1 MKNTRLEFGWTNGMT
16 KKIWI
21 KLKRLIKEDQA
32 SILISSLV
40 FLMVITFLL
49 SGLGIIIASEARQQ
63 AMIKDN
69 YLAKAMIQKAYY
81 IMKEMDPS
89 DLASLASKTIS
100 FNQGQV
106 VASQD
111 EEGIFSFTASL
122 ANDYQYSQTNR
133 LYFPDQLD
141 EELEE
146 EEGEERDLLENLEED
161 SLDQSSEAEDH
172 VSEEGQE
179 SSSRPNPDPKDQ
191 ENKSEESQAVGLE
204 NNDSDSTKL
213 DQEGDSPDG

>member
-1 MKNTRLEFGWTNGMT
+1 MKNTRLEFGWTSGMI
-16 KKIWI
+16 KKIES
-21 KLKRLIKEDQA
+21 KMKGVLRDNQA
-32 SILISSLV
+32 SILVSSLV
-40 FLMVITFLL
+40 FLMVISFLL
-49 SGLGIIIASEARQQ
+49 SGLGIMVVSESRQQ

-89 DLASLASKTIS
+89 DLANLASKTIS

-146 EEGEERDLLENLEED
+146 EEGEEKDHLENLEED
-161 SLDQSSEAEDH
+161 SHDQ
-172 VSEEGQE
+172 VSEDEDQVSKDEDQE
-179 SSSRPNPDPKDQ
+179 SSSSPNPDSKDQ
-191 ENKSEESQAVGLE
+191 ESQSGGPEESNPV
-204 NNDSDSTKL
+204 STKL
-213 DQEGDSPDG
+213 DQEKVSPDG

>member
-1 MKNTRLEFGWTNGMT
+1 MT

-111 EEGIFSFTASL
+111 EDLGLLSL
-122 ANDYQYSQTNR
+122 
-133 LYFPDQLD
+133 
-141 EELEE
+141 
-146 EEGEERDLLENLEED
+146 G
-161 SLDQSSEAEDH
+161 
-172 VSEEGQE
+172 VSHLVFDKWL
-179 SSSRPNPDPKDQ
+179 P
-191 ENKSEESQAVGLE
+191 
-204 NNDSDSTKL
+204 
-213 DQEGDSPDG
+213 

>member
-1 MKNTRLEFGWTNGMT
+1 MKNTRLEFGWINGMT

-146 EEGEERDLLENLEED
+146 EEGEEKDHLENLEED
-161 SLDQSSEAEDH
+161 SHDQ
-172 VSEEGQE
+172 VSEDEDQVSKDEDQE
-179 SSSRPNPDPKDQ
+179 SSSSPNPDSKDQ
-191 ENKSEESQAVGLE
+191 ESQSGGPEESNPV
-204 NNDSDSTKL
+204 STKL
-213 DQEGDSPDG
+213 DQEKASPDG